1 MIFLIQD
8 MLILVLL
15 QTQFLDIKDY
25 QILMYILLQE
35 LMNTDKK
42 LKTQL
47 EIKILTLQSS
57 QIKSLLDLKIYVP
70 SLNLPIMIL
79 LELQR
84 IDIKIRFKKY
94 GINLQTIMKFIQETM
109 KGGILLEM
117 SVLLMKVILKLIR
130 IMKELDHHL
139 IN

>member
-1 MIFLIQD
+1 

-47 EIKILTLQSS
+47 EIKILILEFTDKVSARF
-57 QIKSLLDLKIYVP
+57 KDLCS

-94 GINLQTIMKFIQETM
+94 GINL
-109 KGGILLEM
+109 
-117 SVLLMKVILKLIR
+117 
-130 IMKELDHHL
+130 
-139 IN
+139 